1 MASLK
6 PFVFNLDDLEFLL
19 RQVNFRPLFDAAGNA
34 IINWDGVG
42 SVYDGYGVLIGTGGA
57 IAGDVD
63 SLAAIE
69 TYGRSYASTTDFSGI
84 RDVSGFNNNLLRVH
98 AYWGAVEQPFLRT
111 VAANYANFT
120 SAIDPSVALSYGA
133 QHGGFDL
140 SISQPGIQ
148 YAAATNYAPT
158 VSGSGPTATVTLQN
172 VVDYTPRMIS
182 RTVTTAE
189 VVMLTEGDLPGYA
202 GTTPNHIVYNTPF
215 LSDGVTANP
224 NYNAAGI
231 EGVSIVSDYGLL
243 RTLGQTDY
251 QKALANGAPDPTQA
265 GSGEFFIGAENPGVA
280 PTNGWFAVFGQFFD
294 HGLDFIDKSSGK
306 TIKIALAQDDPLY
319 GVLGPDGRPVTS
331 ITITRAT
338 PAGVDANG
346 DVAYIN
352 NTSPFIDQSQTYGS
366 NDQVTRLL
374 REWVSNDGGATYQAG
389 MKLFD
394 GTTLATAWKR
404 PDGSLTNDTLP
415 TLSELR
421 DHVLDTQRDALT
433 WEDVSNLRNRDADGA
448 VIAGATD
455 HALLLDM
462 NPRFDGARLD
472 AATAVGNSTVAALVD
487 DAVITLNANL
497 AATISGMPAY
507 AALNPTR
514 AGGSDTFAQELDGRI
529 TLHLGEDLVIA
540 TGPTSSMTVAAG
552 DYSGANAL
560 MLWVNFA
567 DFSITAPAGAVHD
580 AVGQI
585 LMAAV
590 GDHYV
595 AGDGRVNENVAL
607 TAIHHVF
614 HEEHNFQVQNL
625 QNTIYAQDA
634 ASGDATHA
642 ILHQW
647 QVDTGVTDAAGNF
660 IYANGAGTADD
671 VIAWDQDKMF
681 KAAKLVVEMEYQH
694 AAIDQYARTIT
705 PHILEVVGYS
715 SGVNPSVTVEFS
727 QAAFRFGHST
737 IRETIDT
744 IDPNQGLTGKIVSYA
759 LELAF
764 LNPGL
769 YAEKGPA
776 GISLGMSHQQM
787 NEVDEFITP
796 ALNQGLLGQP
806 LDLAAI
812 NIARGRDIGIPT
824 LNEFRGKVGLTQYVS
839 WDDFGRNMI
848 HRESLASFIAAY
860 AFDGDMARAKALVG
874 LFDGSIA
881 EGDVAA
887 LGYTLDQALAFM
899 LNDVGAPAGAGAF
912 NLIDTWIGGLAE
924 AHVPGGLLGSTF
936 DLVFVNQM
944 ESLINGDRFYYLV
957 RLFGQQFGEEV
968 NNGQLKDIVE
978 RNTGLEHLNGSI
990 FAYADKYYDLGANDS
1005 NTAAD
1010 SHKTE
1015 HKYGEA
1021 LAANPTLGIW
1031 SDGSANPLSINGNG
1045 AIITL
1050 GGVQYIR
1057 DFRPDLAPAS
1067 VHPVEGT
1074 PTSGAES
1081 HEVMVGT
1088 DRPDYVHM
1096 RGGDD
1101 TFYGEGGND
1110 KIFGDFGNDRLYG
1123 GDGADTIDSGDGAD
1137 LVDGGAGDDIIY
1149 GFGSGTEIGGFDQLI
1164 GGFGNDTI
1172 WGGEGIDKLSG
1183 GAGDDALYGEGNT
1196 DPFTHGGDGN
1206 DYIDGGS
1213 SGDNLYGDAGDDFVY
1228 GSDDQ
1233 DIVQGDSGDD
1243 ILRPGKPSQAING
1256 GPDEVIGG
1264 NGFVDDGFDLM
1275 DLSDWDVS
1283 PVGVIAD
1290 MVTQANPLVNIDG
1303 TRSFPAWFQIEGV
1316 IGTQNN
1322 DTLIGLDAVTAAAEV
1337 TLFGGGNWLVGGSGN
1352 DTLTGRGGNDVIV
1365 GGSIR
1370 LDTLIG
1376 AYNNPDGAAG
1386 GVYDHVLAD
1395 GTTHRA
1401 AANATLSAGLL
1412 GAAILSSDFDKHFT
1426 EMLRSERFKDLML
1439 GDGGVD
1445 GTSDTVV
1452 FSGNRLDYDILA
1464 LDAAGNAIVNPLTA
1478 LASVFAIRLVDNGG
1492 LNLDGTVRVANDG
1505 IDLVLG
1511 VENFRFV
1518 DGALSLAR
1526 LFNHAPTG
1534 AVSFTAEDNSP
1545 NVFGNNDAN
1554 AVRLTPTNTIAD
1566 PDGIASSIVYSW
1578 LDGANAPIT
1587 TTGSTTAPYVDTSTG
1602 TARLVLHTTPGTLV
1616 NEVATYLDGVGFVET
1631 VTKSWNV
1638 VVGTSGGNT
1647 GATPLNGTASTT
1659 IDDVIFGLGGGDT
1672 LNGLAGNDRLY
1683 GGAGADTLNGGDG
1696 DDQLTGGAG
1705 NDTINGG
1712 AGNDTI
1718 FFRFGDETD
1727 TAVDGG
1733 ADSDTLNIQGTAGS
1747 NTLTVNV
1754 VGGVLT
1760 SFANTLLTS
1769 VETVNV
1775 DLLGGSDTLNYSPS
1789 NEAISVDLDA
1799 GTATGFASI
1808 AGVENVTGGSGADTL
1823 SGNGGANVLNGGNGA
1838 DVLNGGGGADNLS
1851 GGAGADQLIGGAGND
1866 QMNGGAGNDVFVFGA
1881 GFGADTVIAFD
1892 ENPTGGQDL
1901 LDISAMGVTGANF
1914 SSLVSITQVG
1924 AAVVVAIDGNTITL
1938 MGETLANITQQD
1950 FILGGP

>member
-6 PFVFNLDDLEFLL
+6 PFVLNLDDLEFIF
-19 RQVNFRPLFDAAGNA
+19 RQVTFRPLFDIDGNA
-34 IINWDGVG
+34 IINWNGVG
-42 SVYDGYGVLIGTGGA
+42 SVYDGHGVLIGVGGVVV
-57 IAGDVD
+57 GDVD

-69 TYGRSYASTTDFSGI
+69 AFGRSYASATDLSGI

-98 AYWGAVEQPFLRT
+98 AYWGTVDQPFART

-120 SAIDPSVALSYGA
+120 SAVDPSVALSYGA

-140 SISQPGIQ
+140 SISQPGVQ
-148 YAAATNYAPT
+148 YAAATDYTPT
-158 VSGSGPTATVTLQN
+158 VSGSSATAIVTLQN

-182 RTVTTAE
+182 RTVTTAG
-189 VVMLTEGDLPGYA
+189 VIMLTEGDLPGYA
-202 GTTPNHIVYNTPF
+202 GATPNHIVYNTPF
-215 LSDGVTANP
+215 LSDGATANP
-224 NYNAAGI
+224 NYNPADV

-243 RTLGQTDY
+243 GTLGHTDY
-251 QKALANGAPDPTQA
+251 QKTLANGAPDPTQS
-265 GSGEFFIGAENPGVA
+265 GSADSFIGAENPGVA
-280 PTNGWFAVFGQFFD
+280 PTNGWFALFGQFFD

-319 GVLGPDGRPVTS
+319 GVLGPDGRPVTA

-338 PAGVDANG
+338 PAGADVNG
-346 DVAYIN
+346 DVAYVN
-352 NTSPFIDQSQTYGS
+352 HTSPFIDQSQTYGS
-366 NDQVTRLL
+366 SDQMTNLL
-374 REWVSNDGGATYQAG
+374 RKWVSDDGGETYHAG
-389 MKLFD
+389 MNLFD
-394 GTTLATAWKR
+394 GTTLATQWKR

-415 TLSELR
+415 TLNELR
-421 DHVLDTQRDALT
+421 DHVLDTQRDGLT
-433 WEDVSNLRNRDADGA
+433 WEDVSNLRNRDANGA
-448 VIAGATD
+448 VTTGASD
-455 HALLLDM
+455 QALLLDM
-462 NPRFDGARLD
+462 NPRFDGAHLD
-472 AATAVGNSTVAALVD
+472 AATAIGASTVATLVD

-497 AATISGMPAY
+497 ASTISGMPGNG
-507 AALNPTR
+507 ALNPTR
-514 AGGSDTFAQELDGRI
+514 VGAGDSFAQELDGRI

-540 TGPTSSMTVAAG
+540 TGPTSSMTIVAG

-560 MLWVNFA
+560 MLWV
-567 DFSITAPAGAVHD
+567 DFSNFSISAPAGAVHD

-585 LMAAV
+585 LLAAV
-590 GDHYV
+590 GDHYI
-595 AGDGRVNENVAL
+595 AGDGRVNENFGL

-614 HEEHNFQVQNL
+614 HEEHNFQIQNL
-625 QNTIYAQDA
+625 QNAIYAQDA
-634 ASGDATHA
+634 ASGDASHA

-647 QVDTGVTDAAGNF
+647 QVDTGATDGAGNY
-660 IYANGAGTADD
+660 IYANGAGAADD
-671 VIAWDQDKMF
+671 VIAWDQEKMF

-715 SGVNPSVTVEFS
+715 SGVDPSVSLEFS

-744 IDPNQGLTGKIVSYA
+744 IDPNHGLTGKIVSYA

-769 YAEKGPA
+769 FAATGPA
-776 GISLGMSHQQM
+776 AIALGMSHQQM

-824 LNEFRGKVGLTQYVS
+824 LNEFRAKVGLTQYVS

-848 HRESLASFIAAY
+848 HPESLVSFIAAY
-860 AFDGDMARAKALVG
+860 AFDGDVAKAQALAG

-881 EGDVAA
+881 EGDVVA

-899 LNDVGAPAGAGAF
+899 LNDAGAPAGADAF

-944 ESLINGDRFYYLV
+944 ENLINGDRFYYLV

-990 FAYADKYYDLGANDS
+990 FAYADKYYDFGAQDS
-1005 NTAAD
+1005 NTALD

-1015 HKYGEA
+1015 HKYAEA

-1045 AIITL
+1045 AIITV

-1057 DFRPDLAPAS
+1057 DFRPDLAPGF

-1088 DRPDYVHM
+1088 DRPDYVHL
-1096 RGGDD
+1096 RSGDD
-1101 TFYGEGGND
+1101 TFYGEGGAD

-1149 GFGSGTEIGGFDQLI
+1149 GFGSGTEIGGFDQLV

-1243 ILRPGKPSQAING
+1243 ILRPGKQSQAING

-1264 NGFVDDGFDLM
+1264 TGFVDDGFDLM
-1275 DLSDWDVS
+1275 DLSDWDLN
-1283 PVGVIAD
+1283 PLGVIAD
-1290 MVTQANPLVNIDG
+1290 MITQANPMVNIDG
-1303 TRSFPAWFQIEGV
+1303 TTSFPAWFQVEGV
-1316 IGTQNN
+1316 VGTQNN
-1322 DTLIGLDAVTAAAEV
+1322 DTLIGLDAVTPAAEI
-1337 TLFGGGNWLVGGSGN
+1337 TLFGGGNWLIGGSGN
-1352 DTLTGRGGNDVIV
+1352 DTITGAGGNDVIV

-1386 GVYDHVLAD
+1386 GVYDHILAD

-1401 AANATLSAGLL
+1401 APNAALSAGLL
-1412 GAAILSSDFDKHFT
+1412 GAAILSPDFDKHFT
-1426 EMLRSERFKDLML
+1426 EMLRTERFKDLML

-1445 GTSDTVV
+1445 GAADVAV
-1452 FSGNRLDYDILA
+1452 FSGNWLDYSIVA
-1464 LDAAGNAIVNPLTA
+1464 LDAFGNVIASPSAA
-1478 LASVFAIRLVDNGG
+1478 LASIFAVRLADNGG
-1492 LNLDGTVRVANDG
+1492 LNLDGTARVANDG
-1505 IDLVLG
+1505 VDLVLG
-1511 VENFRFV
+1511 VEVFRFE
-1518 DGALSLAR
+1518 DGDRALAQ
-1526 LFNHAPTG
+1526 LFNHTPTG
-1534 AVSFTAEDNSP
+1534 GVAFAAEDNNP

-1566 PDGIASSIVYSW
+1566 LDGVASAIVYTW
-1578 LDGANAPIT
+1578 LDGANAAIAT
-1587 TTGSTTAPYVDTSTG
+1587 VGSTTLPYVDTAG
-1602 TARLVLHTTPGTLV
+1602 AAPRLVLHTTAGALV
-1616 NEVATYLDGVGFVET
+1616 QEVATYTDGGGFVET
-1631 VTKSWNV
+1631 VSKTWNM
-1638 VVGTSGGNT
+1638 VVGASGDDSGANQLTGTTS
-1647 GATPLNGTASTT
+1647 TA
-1659 IDDVIFGLGGGDT
+1659 IDDVIFGLAGDDT
-1672 LNGLAGNDRLY
+1672 LNGLAGDDRLY
-1683 GGAGADTLNGGDG
+1683 GGANNDTLNGGDG
-1696 DDQLTGGAG
+1696 ADVLVGG
-1705 NDTINGG
+1705 T
-1712 AGNDTI
+1712 
-1718 FFRFGDETD
+1718 
-1727 TAVDGG
+1727 G
-1733 ADSDTLNIQGTAGS
+1733 ADQ
-1747 NTLTVNV
+1747 
-1754 VGGVLT
+1754 
-1760 SFANTLLTS
+1760 
-1769 VETVNV
+1769 
-1775 DLLGGSDTLNYSPS
+1775 
-1789 NEAISVDLDA
+1789 
-1799 GTATGFASI
+1799 
-1808 AGVENVTGGSGADTL
+1808 
-1823 SGNGGANVLNGGNGA
+1823 LNGGNGA
-1838 DVLNGGGGADNLS
+1838 
-1851 GGAGADQLIGGAGND
+1851 
-1866 QMNGGAGNDVFVFGA
+1866 
-1881 GFGADTVIAFD
+1881 
-1892 ENPTGGQDL
+1892 
-1901 LDISAMGVTGANF
+1901 
-1914 SSLVSITQVG
+1914 
-1924 AAVVVAIDGNTITL
+1924 
-1938 MGETLANITQQD
+1938 
-1950 FILGGP
+1950 